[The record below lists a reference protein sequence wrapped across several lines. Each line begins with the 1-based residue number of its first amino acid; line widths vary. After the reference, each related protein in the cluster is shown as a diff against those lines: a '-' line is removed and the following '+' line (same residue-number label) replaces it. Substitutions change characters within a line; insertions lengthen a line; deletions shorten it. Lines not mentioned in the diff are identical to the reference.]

1 MAEEMTAPLSG
12 KVISINIEVGAKVE
26 EDEEALVIEA
36 LKMENPVYVP
46 CDGSVKEI
54 KVAVG
59 DVVEEDQILAVIE

>member
-12 KVISINIEVGAKVE
+12 KIISMEITAGQKVE
-26 EDEEALVIEA
+26 EDDEALVIEA
-36 LKMENPVYVP
+36 LKMENPVYIP

-59 DVVEEDQILAVIE
+59 DVVEEDQVLAIID